1 MKLYFALNQEIR
13 CVAPDN
19 RAMCTK
25 CSRQVSS
32 EPVLE
37 LLPRVRY
44 LIDLKEPLEPFTPS
58 ARLLFEF
65 GLHLVP
71 VKDQLTEKI
80 TKIVAINLSD
90 KIIQI
95 CNGMSICDQEV
106 PLFDP
111 TSPRLTSVRS
121 SSEAGQS
128 IEDFEMEI
136 SAVSDVPPTTA
147 AASL

>member
-1 MKLYFALNQEIR
+1 M
-13 CVAPDN
+13 APDN

-25 CSRQVSS
+25 CSRQIAN

-44 LIDLKEPLEPFTPS
+44 LIDLKEPLQPFTPS

-71 VKDQLTEKI
+71 VKDQVTEKVV
-80 TKIVAINLSD
+80 KLVAINLSD

-95 CNGMSICDQEV
+95 SNGMSICDEEV

-111 TSPRLTSVRS
+111 SSPRLTTSVGS
-121 SSEAGQS
+121 SSETGQS
-128 IEDFEMEI
+128 LDDFDMEI
-136 SAVSDVPPTTA
+136 NAVSVAFHGT
-147 AASL
+147 SV